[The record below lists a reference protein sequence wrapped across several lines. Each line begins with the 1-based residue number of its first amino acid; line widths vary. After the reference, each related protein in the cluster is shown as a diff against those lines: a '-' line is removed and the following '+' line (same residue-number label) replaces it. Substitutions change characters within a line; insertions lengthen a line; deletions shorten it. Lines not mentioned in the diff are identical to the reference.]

1 MSASIDPSSRH
12 LSLITYAFAH
22 RPEPVISATMSSTR
36 PVVTLPMFRSLSDP
50 TADASEDDIARV
62 TTFITELGDGDTLL
76 KPADPK
82 SEINFVS
89 YLDELIQANR
99 HARAQALIKMTQMRQ
114 KYSVDVSRPKLNKN
128 HPSLLWGRNR
138 QDGYDA

>member
-1 MSASIDPSSRH
+1 
-12 LSLITYAFAH
+12 
-22 RPEPVISATMSSTR
+22 
-36 PVVTLPMFRSLSDP
+36 MFRSLSDP
-50 TADASEDDIARV
+50 TANASEDDIARV
-62 TTFITELGDGDTLL
+62 TTSITELGDGDILL